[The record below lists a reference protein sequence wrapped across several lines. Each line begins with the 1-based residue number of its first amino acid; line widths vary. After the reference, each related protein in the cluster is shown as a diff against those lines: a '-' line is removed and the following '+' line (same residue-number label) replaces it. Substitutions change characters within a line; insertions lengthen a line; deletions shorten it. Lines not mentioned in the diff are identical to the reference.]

1 MHTNAYI
8 TFENVT
14 NRVCVFGHES
24 CFFFGFVGN
33 DPNKTSAFMQNNK
46 QVITIKA
53 KVYKP
58 ETFALVDPPE
68 VMRLEPCLVGE
79 TMSARPLGEARV
91 LLRNTT
97 ARRRIFVIEG
107 VGFVFLVKM
116 LLIEQLCGGHDC
128 VHSRK
133 STVCGTAYVTGMR

>member
-1 MHTNAYI
+1 M
-8 TFENVT
+8 
-14 NRVCVFGHES
+14 
-24 CFFFGFVGN
+24 
-33 DPNKTSAFMQNNK
+33 NNK

-58 ETFALVDPPE
+58 ETFSLVDPPE

-107 VGFVFLVKM
+107 VKIVVVFF
-116 LLIEQLCGGHDC
+116 
-128 VHSRK
+128 R
-133 STVCGTAYVTGMR
+133 

>member
-1 MHTNAYI
+1 M
-8 TFENVT
+8 
-14 NRVCVFGHES
+14 
-24 CFFFGFVGN
+24 
-33 DPNKTSAFMQNNK
+33 
-46 QVITIKA
+46 ITIKA

-107 VGFVFLVKM
+107 VSFVFSVKTV
-116 LLIEQLCGGHDC
+116 LLSSFVEGAIAYFVVKASCMGLHA
-128 VHSRK
+128 SR
-133 STVCGTAYVTGMR
+133 A